1 MQYINGIG
9 RRFLAHRFI
18 VFSFFALCLIILFS
32 CRSNSEVTKSFYYD
46 SVLCDT
52 VYLLVEE
59 MPIYKN
65 GENDFITDFTR
76 GLQYDYTPNDVL
88 QTSVRIKYIVD
99 KKGRLVNPQIEGK
112 THDELTPL
120 DIASLNSLSTLQ
132 DWSCGKKDGA
142 PVNVLCKRS
151 IELDYR

>member
-1 MQYINGIG
+1 
-9 RRFLAHRFI
+9 
-18 VFSFFALCLIILFS
+18 
-32 CRSNSEVTKSFYYD
+32 
-46 SVLCDT
+46 
-52 VYLLVEE
+52 VEE